1 MRVKHRAL
9 ARGVAVVE
17 LAAAAVPVA
26 AVAAAA
32 ETPARG
38 DVTSPAGDVQPF
50 TEPLDTT
57 TPQSLSAGGTSANQ
71 APFVPLM
78 PSVLLGTR

>member
-1 MRVKHRAL
+1 MRVKHRVL

-17 LAAAAVPVA
+17 LAAAAVPV